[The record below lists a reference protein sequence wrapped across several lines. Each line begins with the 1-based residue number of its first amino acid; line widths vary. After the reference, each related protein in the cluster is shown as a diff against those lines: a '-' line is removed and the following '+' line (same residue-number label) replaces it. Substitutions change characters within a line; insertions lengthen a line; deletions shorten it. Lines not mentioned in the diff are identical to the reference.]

1 MPALLVGTL
10 LLSTAVGMT
19 WTATRTASDAAT
31 AQDTGLKTAAANTE
45 VIVTEEFERA
55 GAIALLAAQDEI
67 YQQFFM
73 APGSTAMKVAHDTV
87 ARQGIDERL
96 MYQQGLFPG
105 SVSRSGL
112 IDMATGQEIA
122 EVVNGAPSPVAILDA
137 HADKHLPFFAP
148 VTSMPAGWVYQSTPY
163 FSKVTDEWVIANAT
177 TVTVGANE
185 RAVLYFE
192 LTMNAMRSKFL
203 EREGNATMRA
213 VSDHTGLTVIDS
225 RISQTAQDS
234 FGQTDDKTFTGNIQ
248 EFGNEGLVT
257 LGEQR
262 VAYVRMVP
270 SETLQIRNANN
281 WFVTASDTAVV
292 TGFAAAASPLLFA
305 LLALGIPL
313 VVFAL
318 VSYIRLIRRSRRQA
332 QETAAERDHLNAR
345 LDDMSQALDQ
355 AAAGNLAVS
364 LPVDFDDE
372 RLAALAQ
379 SFDKTLDRL
388 RGLVAQA
395 QGHGVQL
402 AQAAGQL
409 RATAQEQAGSA
420 TEQSAVVTETTATIE
435 ELAATAAQ
443 IAETAGSVARFAQDT
458 LALTDEGR
466 GAVAESV
473 DAMDQIRSVVDE
485 ISSSSAGLGD
495 KINQVGHILSLIDE
509 LSEQTNLLALNAAI
523 EAARA
528 GEHGRGFAVVAAEV
542 RKLAERA
549 QESTSQIQ
557 GIVTEIQAHTRTTV
571 TASEEGARAAQ
582 RGAQKAVGAVAALD
596 RIAAMVDEATGAAEE
611 ISIATQQQRSAS
623 DQVVVA
629 MTQVSEA
636 SRQYA
641 AGSKQT
647 AAASAQITTLAA
659 AMQDSI
665 ATFDVG
671 ETGLV
676 SFQAEPLGEFGES
689 ADFEES
695 EDSEESQH
703 ALLFEAEAEWS
714 DGALAPA
721 LDEFEGSRFF
731 DAGPHDSTDPTDPTD
746 PTDSLEPLAAADVDH
761 SDHDDDGWRQEA
773 NEESGLGS
781 EV

>member
-1 MPALLVGTL
+1 MRSVRVPALLVGTV

-19 WTATRTASDAAT
+19 WTATRSASDAAT
-31 AQDTGLKTAAANTE
+31 SQDTEQKTAAANTE

-55 GAIALLAAQDEI
+55 GAIALLASQDEI
-67 YQQFFM
+67 YQQFFK
-73 APGSTAMKVAHDTV
+73 APGSTATKVTDDIV
-87 ARQGIDERL
+87 ARQGINKRL
-96 MYQQGLFPG
+96 MYQQDLFPG

-112 IDMATGQEIA
+112 IDISTGQEIA
-122 EVVNGAPSPVAILDA
+122 EVVNGMPSPVAILDP
-137 HADKHLPFFAP
+137 HADQHLPFFAP

-163 FSKVTDEWVIANAT
+163 FSKETEEWVIANAT
-177 TVTVGANE
+177 TVSVGDNE

-192 LTMNAMRSKFL
+192 LTMSAMRAKFL

-213 VSDHTGLTVIDS
+213 VSDHTGLTTNDS
-225 RISQTAQDS
+225 RISQTSQDN
-234 FGQTDDKTFTGNIQ
+234 FGQAGDKTFTGNIQ
-248 EFGNEGLVT
+248 DFGNEGLLT
-257 LGEQR
+257 LGDQR
-262 VAYVRMVP
+262 VAYVRMEP
-270 SETLQIRNANN
+270 SETLPIRNANN
-281 WFVTASDTAVV
+281 WFITASDALII

-305 LLALGIPL
+305 LIALGVPL
-313 VVFAL
+313 VIFAL
-318 VSYIRLIRRSRRQA
+318 VSYVRLIRRSRRDA
-332 QETAAERDHLNAR
+332 RETAAERDHLNAR
-345 LDDMSQALDQ
+345 LEDMSQALDQ

-379 SFDKTLDRL
+379 SFDNTLDRL

-420 TEQSAVVTETTATIE
+420 TEQSAVVTQTTATIE

-473 DAMDQIRSVVDE
+473 GAMDQIRSVVDE

-542 RKLAERA
+542 RNLAERA

-582 RGAQKAVGAVAALD
+582 RGAQKAAGAVAALD

-671 ETGLV
+671 EAGV
-676 SFQAEPLGEFGES
+676 VS
-689 ADFEES
+689 ADS
-695 EDSEESQH
+695 GV
-703 ALLFEAEAEWS
+703 
-714 DGALAPA
+714 DGELAM
-721 LDEFEGSRFF
+721 
-731 DAGPHDSTDPTDPTD
+731 TDQ
-746 PTDSLEPLAAADVDH
+746 L
-761 SDHDDDGWRQEA
+761 DDGVPDGF
-773 NEESGLGS
+773 ESFES
-781 EV
+781 TESFA